1 MEELVKVYKDYIKL
15 LDEEKRL
22 REKLRNINETNIN
35 S

>member
-1 MEELVKVYKDYIKL
+1 MEELVKVYEGYIKL
-15 LDEEKRL
+15 LDEEKKL